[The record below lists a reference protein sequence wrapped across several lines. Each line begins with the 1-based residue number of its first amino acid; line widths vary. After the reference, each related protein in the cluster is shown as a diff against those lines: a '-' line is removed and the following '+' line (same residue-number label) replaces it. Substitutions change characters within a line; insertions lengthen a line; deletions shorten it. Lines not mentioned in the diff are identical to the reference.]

1 MIEKKPIRKDRVAI
15 AVIFLLAVILLPIL
29 LHHSGGKSP
38 APVTVVQEPS
48 ASSTTTTV
56 TASPSTDQQPETS
69 SATSETASSQPEQ
82 PTTEEASTAA
92 TTSTSTSQQSPR
104 ILSYTV
110 AAGDTLSSIADKLGI
125 SVYALM
131 ADNQIVSPQELKPG
145 EVLHAVK
152 DGILHLVKA
161 GQTLTDISITYSVPV
176 EKIVAANAIS
186 DPSKI
191 YAGEEI
197 IIPGAKPDLWK
208 EVIKLSKGVK
218 SRFIWPALGKVTS
231 GFGWRIHPVY
241 KVRHFHNGIDIDIP
255 VGTIVHAS
263 APGKVYFV
271 GTEKGYGNLVILQH
285 ADGFYTLYGHLSKS
299 LVYPGQFVEAA
310 QPIAESGNTGVSSGP
325 HLHFEIRHGDFPVD
339 PARYL
344 P

>member
-29 LHHSGGKSP
+29 LRSGGKSP

-48 ASSTTTTV
+48 TSTPTTV
-56 TASPSTDQQPETS
+56 TASPSTVQQPET
-69 SATSETASSQPEQ
+69 ATTTSETTASQEEQ
-82 PTTEEASTAA
+82 PTTETTA
-92 TTSTSTSQQSPR
+92 TTSQESSNV
-104 ILSYTV
+104 LSYTV
-110 AAGDTLSSIADKLGI
+110 AAGDTLSSIAANLGV

-131 ADNQIVSPQELKPG
+131 ADNQIISPQELKPG

-152 DGILHLVKA
+152 DGILHLVKS
-161 GQTLTDISITYSVPV
+161 GQTLTDISITYSIPV
-176 EKIVAANAIS
+176 EKIVKANAIS

-231 GFGWRIHPVY
+231 GFGWRIHPVL

-255 VGTIVHAS
+255 VGTIVHAA

-271 GTEKGYGNLVILQH
+271 GTEEGYGNLVILKH
-285 ADGFYTLYGHLSKS
+285 ADGYYTLYGHLSKP
-299 LVYPGQFVEAA
+299 LVYTGQFVEAGQA
-310 QPIAESGNTGVSSGP
+310 IAESGNTGISSGP

>member
-29 LHHSGGKSP
+29 LRSGGKSP
-38 APVTVVQEPS
+38 APITVVEEPS
-48 ASSTTTTV
+48 VSTPTTTV
-56 TASPSTDQQPETS
+56 TAPPSTEQQPEIS
-69 SATSETASSQPEQ
+69 PATSETTSPQEEQ
-82 PTTEEASTAA
+82 PTTEPTST
-92 TTSTSTSQQSPR
+92 TTSTSQKALR

-131 ADNQIVSPQELKPG
+131 ADNQIISPQSLKPG

-152 DGILHLVKA
+152 DGILHLVKS

-176 EKIVAANAIS
+176 EKIVAANEIS

-197 IIPGAKPDLWK
+197 IIPGVKPDLWK

-255 VGTIVHAS
+255 VGTIVHAA

-271 GTEKGYGNLVILQH
+271 GTEKGYGNIVILQH
-285 ADGFYTLYGHLSKS
+285 ADGYYTLYGHLSKP
-299 LVYPGQFVEAA
+299 LVYTGQFVEAGQA
-310 QPIAESGNTGVSSGP
+310 IAESGNTGVSSGP